1 MSRQTGKELERFDHF
16 HAPKYISLNEG
27 ADVFLTSA

>member
-1 MSRQTGKELERFDHF
+1 MSRQTGKDPERFDHF

-27 ADVFLTSA
+27 TELYLTSA

>member
-1 MSRQTGKELERFDHF
+1 MSRQTGKEFERFDHF

-27 ADVFLTSA
+27 ADLYHTSA